1 MTVVVAFICEASVL
15 ADLCRKLGRK
25 ERLAGVCVVCVDSR
39 GKAGVYIQRESVD
52 GLSRGGVETES
63 QASTCAKCAER
74 ESCAGEAENG
84 ER

>member
-1 MTVVVAFICEASVL
+1 MESSVE
-15 ADLCRKLGRK
+15 K
-25 ERLAGVCVVCVDSR
+25 EVLLVCVWCVWLKLAEK
-39 GKAGVYIQRESVD
+39 GQVGAYIQRESVD

-63 QASTCAKCAER
+63 QASTCAKRAER